1 MPGAIN
7 PIDIHVGRGDI
18 WIGVTP
24 PATPPVP
31 LVGGLPADGRFIG
44 ATLAPATFTYRT
56 STYDIKTQ
64 QDTGIVGYVI
74 TEEEPRLEFE
84 IGEITYENLRD
95 FLLGAFGHGTYITF
109 GSLVCP
115 PTFSVL
121 LIAPKRTTGCLP
133 GTGAFIEVMLYAAIF
148 GEDRA
153 FPFARESWT
162 NAHIVAR
169 PLSTLTRQ
177 QGDRQ
182 GFFHPHVV
190 SS

>member
-1 MPGAIN
+1 MPAIN

-24 PATPPVP
+24 PSIPPVP
-31 LVGGLPADGRFIG
+31 LIGGLPADGRFIG
-44 ATLAPATFTYRT
+44 ATVAPANFVYRT

-74 TEEEPRLEFE
+74 TEEEARLDFE
-84 IGEITYENLRD
+84 IGELTYENLRD
-95 FLLGAFGHGTYITF
+95 FMLGAVGNATYVTF
-109 GSLVCP
+109 GSKVFP
-115 PTFSVL
+115 PTFSVML
-121 LIAPKRTTGCLP
+121 LAPKRSG
-133 GTGAFIEVMLYAAIF
+133 GGSGAFIQVMLYAAIF
-148 GEDRA
+148 AEDRT

-162 NAHIVAR
+162 NTKITAR
-169 PLSTLTRQ
+169 PLSQLTRS

-182 GFFHPHVV
+182 GFFHPNVI